1 MKPGVWQAAMVQRWQ
16 GFSPRERWLLAGL
29 GVFLLSVAAFS
40 LIWQPTQARL
50 ARAELEYQR
59 QLEVAAQLQQ
69 ARPRQSVPT
78 TADQPLALRISE
90 SASVAGLELQ
100 QLASDAIVLRLT
112 ISGDAVTLLAWLD
125 QLERDGVVLQS
136 LTLDTR
142 DATLEA
148 RVELR

>member
-1 MKPGVWQAAMVQRWQ
+1 MVQRWQ

-29 GVFLLSVAAFS
+29 GVAAFS

-50 ARAELEYQR
+50 ARAGLEYQR